1 MFNFLRKRNKDK
13 CIIGVIPDPRPREE
27 KEYDYQ
33 ASEIM
38 EFAPYTWKE
47 KPESEWV
54 KFPIFNQDRSSS
66 CVGNAVA
73 KVLGTE
79 NFLEENKFVHY
90 SPRDIY
96 TRRANFPGKGMYFK
110 NAMEIGHKYGA
121 TIEQLMPS
129 MNKDENWMNNS
140 LDRKTIDEQ
149 IALVGRGGNYLT
161 IPNNIDAAAHI
172 IEDLH
177 KSIVLGV
184 RFGPGEWNKKV
195 PLIKSNYTSSGHA
208 VVATNATMYKGK
220 KALVIEDSWGIDSG
234 IDGRR
239 IVTQDWFEKGRI
251 IGLYYFEFLENTWR
265 DKELK
270 PEKPKHSFSNN
281 LLYRNRGPE
290 IVWLQKILKY
300 EEFFPQ
306 NVNCT
311 GFYGNIT
318 AKGVLDF
325 QLKYKVA
332 DILELK
338 KLNGRSVGPKT
349 RAELNSIYA

>member
-1 MFNFLRKRNKDK
+1 
-13 CIIGVIPDPRPREE
+13 
-27 KEYDYQ
+27 
-33 ASEIM
+33 
-38 EFAPYTWKE
+38 
-47 KPESEWV
+47 
-54 KFPIFNQDRSSS
+54 
-66 CVGNAVA
+66 
-73 KVLGTE
+73 
-79 NFLEENKFVHY
+79 
-90 SPRDIY
+90 
-96 TRRANFPGKGMYFK
+96 
-110 NAMEIGHKYGA
+110 
-121 TIEQLMPS
+121 
-129 MNKDENWMNNS
+129 
-140 LDRKTIDEQ
+140 
-149 IALVGRGGNYLT
+149 LVGKGGNYLSL
-161 IPNNIDAAAHI
+161 PFDIDKAAQI
-172 IEDLH
+172 VEPDGKGL
-177 KSIVLGV
+177 VLGV
-184 RFGPGEWNKKV
+184 RFGPGEWNREV
-195 PLIKSNYTSSGHA
+195 PIVKDLKPCSGHA
-208 VVATNATMYKGK
+208 VTITNATMYKGK

-270 PEKPKHSFSNN
+270 PEKPKHSFSDN

-332 DILELK
+332 DIVELK

-349 RAELNSIYA
+349 RAKIEFYICLTISLQKLYIR